1 MKKSSR
7 KPAPKAKRPPVPAAR
22 STAKAGA
29 GSVPTPGTGQFAIAL
44 GHHQAGRIA
53 EAEAGYRAMLALEP
67 DHPHAN
73 NNLAMI
79 LRARG
84 EHGEALGRYRLAGER
99 APADPHVP
107 SHFGGLLREMGRAA
121 EAQAALRR
129 AIELKPAYAEAH
141 FNLGNALRLG
151 DDTEGAYAAYSEA
164 LRIKPDMAAALS
176 NMGDL
181 LKAKAELSQAVK
193 FFMAALRVQ
202 PGMAEPLNN
211 LGETLKEQG
220 RITEA
225 VTVFQKGLE
234 QHPTH
239 TVMHSNLL
247 LALNYTADVPPEMVY
262 RVHRHWAERHADPVM
277 PAGHHH
283 ANDRSPDRKLR
294 IGYVSPD
301 FCAHSVSFFAEPVIR
316 EHDRTAFEVVC
327 YPCSRRADAVTA
339 RLQGLADRWVPIAGL
354 SDEQAAARIA
364 TDGIDILVDL
374 AGHTAENR
382 LTLFARKPAPVQ
394 VTWLGYPNTTGMRA
408 IDHRLTDAVADP
420 AGPADQL
427 SAERLVRLPH
437 GFHCY
442 QPPVDVAPQ
451 PRPPVLNNGFVT
463 FGSFNNTS
471 KVTAEVVR
479 VWAGILKCVPNARL
493 LLKSRQMGDEE
504 TRARYHNS
512 FAAQGIA
519 PERVELL
526 ARIPAADGHLRAY
539 DRIDIALD
547 PFPYTGT
554 TTTCEALWMGV
565 PVLTLAGRT
574 HVARVGASL
583 LTNIGL
589 TELIAGDEAEYVA
602 KAVALAGDLERL
614 VELRA
619 GMRSRLEASPLTD
632 YAGFTRAME
641 RAFRAMW
648 RQWVGQPG

>member
-1 MKKSSR
+1 MKKNAR
-7 KPAPKAKRPPVPAAR
+7 KPASKERR
-22 STAKAGA
+22 SP
-29 GSVPTPGTGQFAIAL
+29 SSTPGRQAATGAAGGRGSAPFAAAL

-53 EAEAGYRAMLALEP
+53 EAEAGYRAVLALEP
-67 DHPHAN
+67 NHPHAN

-79 LRARG
+79 LRGRG
-84 EHGEALGRYRLAGER
+84 AHAEALACYRAAVDR
-99 APADPHVP
+99 SPDDPHVH
-107 SHFGGLLREMGRAA
+107 SNFGCLLLEMGRLE
-121 EAQAALRR
+121 EAQAMLRR
-129 AIELKPAYAEAH
+129 AVELQPDYAEAH
-141 FNLGNALRLG
+141 FNLGNALRLV
-151 DDTEGAYAAYSEA
+151 DDMDGALAAYDEA
-164 LRIKPDMAAALS
+164 LRLKPDLAAALS
-176 NMGDL
+176 NRGDI
-181 LKAKAELSQAVK
+181 LKGRAELSKAVEA
-193 FFMAALRVQ
+193 FLAALRAA

-225 VTVFQKGLE
+225 VTVFQKGLA

-239 TVMHSNLL
+239 TLMHSNLL

-262 RVHRHWAERHADPVM
+262 RVHTHWAERHADPVM
-277 PAGHHH
+277 PAGRQY

-339 RLQGLADRWVPIAGL
+339 RLQGVADRWVPITGMT
-354 SDEQAAARIA
+354 DEQAAARIA
-364 TDGIDILVDL
+364 ADGIDILVDL

-420 AGPADQL
+420 VGLSDQL

-442 QPPVDVAPQ
+442 QPPVDVASQ

-479 VWAGILKCVPNARL
+479 VWAEILKRVPDARL

-512 FAAQGIA
+512 FAAQGVA

-547 PFPYTGT
+547 PFPYNGT

-583 LTNIGL
+583 LTNVGL
-589 TELIAGDEAEYVA
+589 TELIAADEAEYVA

-619 GMRSRLEASPLTD
+619 GMRSRLEAAPLTD